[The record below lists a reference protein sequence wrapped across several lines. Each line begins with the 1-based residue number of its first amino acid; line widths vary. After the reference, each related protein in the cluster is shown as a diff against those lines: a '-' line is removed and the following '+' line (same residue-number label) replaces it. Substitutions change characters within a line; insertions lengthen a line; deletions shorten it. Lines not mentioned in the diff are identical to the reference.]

1 MDLTA
6 PCPLAI
12 ELAHRLR
19 AEQEPLTQ
27 RWLDR
32 ISDRVAIHPNK
43 IFPTDDLLDH
53 VPLLINGIAAY
64 IENPALPVSA
74 STPVIAKAM
83 ELGAMRHAQG
93 FDEYELLKEYE
104 IFGGILYSFLATAVD
119 DIDMP
124 CSRSE
129 LILCAHRLYQAI
141 ALIQQATTT
150 QFLALMK
157 DRIREREERLRAF
170 NRTLTHELRNR
181 IGATMGAGQLL
192 QMEEIPDTE
201 RERLVGIVV
210 RNMESMRVALDNLLE
225 LTHLAGD
232 ARQQRH
238 IVLPA
243 AAFEVVRQLRELAR
257 SRRVQVRIDE
267 SLPSVEVNAAAVELC
282 LMNFVSNAVK
292 YADESKAERWVEVTG
307 RSVPATEDAPAFVVV
322 EVRDN
327 GLGVAESQRDRLF
340 ERFFRAGVESVS
352 GVEGTGLGLSIVR
365 ETVESL
371 GGQAWADFPNGLSI
385 FAFSLPIRRAGD
397 LNPSGDAHTT
407 ANAEKR

>member
-6 PCPLAI
+6 PCPLAAV
-12 ELAHRLR
+12 LAERLR
-19 AEQEPLTQ
+19 QAQEPLVK

-32 ISDRVAIHPNK
+32 ISDRVAIHPNR

-53 VPLLINGIAAY
+53 VPLLIMGIATY
-64 IENPALPVSA
+64 IEDPAQPVSA
-74 STPVIAKAM
+74 DTPVIAKAM
-83 ELGAMRHAQG
+83 ELGAMRHSQG

-104 IFGGILYSFLATAVD
+104 IFGGILYSFMATAVD
-119 DIDMP
+119 EIDMP
-124 CSRSE
+124 CSRGE
-129 LILCAHRLYQAI
+129 LVLCAHRMYQAI
-141 ALIQQATTT
+141 SLIQQATTI

-157 DRIREREERLRAF
+157 DRIREREQRLRAF

-225 LTHLAGD
+225 LTHLSGD

-238 IVLPA
+238 VVLPA
-243 AAFEVVRQLRELAR
+243 AAAEVVRQLRELAR
-257 SRRVQVRIDE
+257 SRSVRVRLDE
-267 SLPSVEVNAAAVELC
+267 SLPTVEVNAAAVELC
-282 LMNFVSNAVK
+282 LMNFVSNALK
-292 YADESKAERWVEVTG
+292 YADDRKPERWVEITG
-307 RSVPATEDAPAFVVV
+307 RTTRATEEAPAFVVV

-327 GLGVAESQRDRLF
+327 GVGVLEAQRDRLF

-371 GGQAWADFPNGLSI
+371 GGRAWAEFVEGMSI

-397 LNPSGDAHTT
+397 PTPAGGVAVSPPS
-407 ANAEKR
+407 EQP